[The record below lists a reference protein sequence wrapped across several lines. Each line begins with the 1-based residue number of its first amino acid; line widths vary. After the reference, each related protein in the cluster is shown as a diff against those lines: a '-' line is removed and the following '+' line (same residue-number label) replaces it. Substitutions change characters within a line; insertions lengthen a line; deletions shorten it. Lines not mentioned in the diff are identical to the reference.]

1 MTDEAKTTWSKRV
14 ARWKAS
20 GETAAAF
27 GAREGIKASTLR
39 WWSSMLQREHTIG
52 AASTSI
58 RLVQLVRTPHESRSS
73 GVIVDLPDARAR
85 VIVES
90 GFDRETLAAVL
101 EMLGSRVS

>member
-58 RLVQLVRTPHESRSS
+58 RLVQLVRTPHVSA
-73 GVIVDLPDARAR
+73 ARAA
-85 VIVES
+85 S
-90 GFDRETLAAVL
+90 FPDRADAGSLTL
-101 EMLGSRVS
+101 

>member
-39 WWSSMLQREHTIG
+39 WWSSMLQREHTFG

-58 RLVQLVRTPHESRSS
+58 RMVQP
-73 GVIVDLPDARAR
+73 ARKKNTSPR
-85 VIVES
+85 
-90 GFDRETLAAVL
+90 
-101 EMLGSRVS
+101 MP